1 LDGSWLAR
9 EKRLRVAELVGA
21 IMLELGRPPENELAA
36 AKARKLPLIPS
47 GAVYS

>member
-9 EKRLRVAELVGA
+9 EKTVRIAASVGA

-36 AKARKLPLIPS
+36 VKARKLPPIPVFS
-47 GAVYS
+47 EKH